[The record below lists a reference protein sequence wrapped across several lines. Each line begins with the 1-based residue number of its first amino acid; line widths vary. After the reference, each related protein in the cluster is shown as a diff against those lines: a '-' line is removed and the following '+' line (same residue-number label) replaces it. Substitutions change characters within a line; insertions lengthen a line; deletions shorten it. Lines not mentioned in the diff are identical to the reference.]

1 MAHLINTTTP
11 ENFDLYRFDP
21 SNEGS
26 EWVKYKAD
34 NFSLVNGHGYLYAS
48 NDTKVLC
55 FAGSFITDT
64 ESVAVGLAYDASD
77 DHKCWNLVGNPF
89 PCEATINKP
98 YYMLN
103 ADGATINPVAISGDT
118 PIPACTAV
126 FVKGESS
133 DDTVVFSK
141 VSAPASS
148 APIGAIDGLF
158 SVSADKQVY
167 FSQGNL
173 QYQPSTATWRFAP
186 NQYDLLFTPEDLNLY
201 HSAVGNYAD
210 VTSLYTENYTDWIDL
225 FGWGTSGWNSGANA
239 YTPYSTSY
247 TAEDFYPGG
256 NPNNDLTGTCANADW
271 TWYNPI
277 SNGGNTANQWR
288 TLTHDEWAYLFN
300 TREGAASKYG
310 HGSVNGV
317 NGMIILPDNWTL
329 PDGCSFT
336 SGNSDWTN
344 SYTTTEWAAMEAA
357 GAVFLPAEGQRS
369 FGTFV
374 NNVGNLGRY
383 WSSTHRNNTAAYD
396 VWFHSD
402 FISELDTQA
411 YYSNRSMG
419 YSVRPVQDA
428 Q

>member
-1 MAHLINTTTP
+1 M
-11 ENFDLYRFDP
+11 
-21 SNEGS
+21 
-26 EWVKYKAD
+26 
-34 NFSLVNGHGYLYAS
+34 
-48 NDTKVLC
+48 
-55 FAGSFITDT
+55 
-64 ESVAVGLAYDASD
+64 
-77 DHKCWNLVGNPF
+77 
-89 PCEATINKP
+89 
-98 YYMLN
+98 
-103 ADGATINPVAISGDT
+103 
-118 PIPACTAV
+118 
-126 FVKGESS
+126 
-133 DDTVVFSK
+133 
-141 VSAPASS
+141 
-148 APIGAIDGLF
+148 
-158 SVSADKQVY
+158 SADKQVY

-186 NQYDLLFTPEDLNLY
+186 NQYDLLITPEDLNLY

-210 VTSLYTENYTDWIDL
+210 VTSLYTENYTDWIDF

-239 YTPYSTSY
+239 YMPYDPSY
-247 TAEDFYPGG
+247 TADDFYPGG
-256 NPNNDLTGTCANADW
+256 DYNNDLTGTCANADW
-271 TWYNPI
+271 AWYNPI
-277 SNGGNTANQWR
+277 SNGGNAANQWR
-288 TLTHDEWAYLFN
+288 TLTHDEWAYLFCG
-300 TREGAASKYG
+300 RDGATSKYG

-336 SGNSDWTN
+336 PGNSDWTN

-357 GAVFLPAEGQRS
+357 GAVFLPAAGQRS

-383 WSSTHRNNTAAYD
+383 WSSTHRNNDAAYD

-411 YYSNRSMG
+411 YSNRSMG

>member
-1 MAHLINTTTP
+1 MVFTGP
-11 ENFDLYRFDP
+11 
-21 SNEGS
+21 
-26 EWVKYKAD
+26 
-34 NFSLVNGHGYLYAS
+34 
-48 NDTKVLC
+48 
-55 FAGSFITDT
+55 FITDT
-64 ESVAVGLAYDASD
+64 DSVAVDLEYDTTD
-77 DHKCWNLVGNPF
+77 EHKCWNLVGNPF

-98 YYMLN
+98 YYKLSD
-103 ADGATINPVAISGDT
+103 DGMTINPTAIVGGT
-118 PIPACTAV
+118 IPPCTAV
-126 FVKGESS
+126 FVKGESG
-133 DDTVVFSK
+133 DDRVVFSK

-148 APIGAIDGLF
+148 APIGAINGLF

-173 QYQPSTATWRFAP
+173 QYQPSTTTWRFAP
-186 NQYDLLFTPEDLNLY
+186 NQYDLLITPEDLNLY

-210 VTSLYTENYTDWIDL
+210 VTSLYTENYTDWIDF

-239 YTPYSTSY
+239 YMPYDPSY
-247 TAEDFYPGG
+247 TADDFYPGG
-256 NPNNDLTGTCANADW
+256 DYNNDLTGTCSNADW
-271 TWYNPI
+271 AWYNPI
-277 SNGGNTANQWR
+277 SNGGNAANQWR

-310 HGSVNGV
+310 HGSVDGV

-336 SGNSDWTN
+336 PGNSDWTN

-357 GAVFLPAEGQRS
+357 GAVFLPAAGQRS

-402 FISELDTQA
+402 FISELDTQV